1 MIAVIALGGL
11 VALLALFGLRLL
23 YQYVLRDRVNVVDA
37 LVLVYFVTLHLR
49 FNDGRAGA
57 GLGVVQLMKLVIWTA
72 PLLLLVA
79 RGRDGRPIAR
89 MTRGVEG
96 AFVLFLLLAGLLG
109 VFVGP
114 LAQNWLGVLWLSAGF
129 AAARYLVL
137 RHGLSVFTGFVAA
150 AICTTMLINSVYEI
164 GIQVAGF
171 GAPPQLQG
179 FLGVP
184 RMIGLGVHTNLIGRN
199 AAVLVLIVALSPLFR
214 PWPLAA
220 RAPLLGLGGL
230 VLAWSSSRSSLI
242 ALAGTVLIVAVVRN
256 ASSRGLTFAGVGLIL
271 LLGTASNVSVAD
283 LQASY
288 GRNGD
293 VNELTTLTGRTDVW
307 RIAARS
313 VGEHPFEGHG
323 FAGSIEGLRQDVED
337 ETGLIWATHAHNW
350 ILQTAYATGLV
361 GLALMAVAAGGTVI
375 HLFRP
380 GAAAGFIGAMGAFT
394 VIIGVSE
401 SPLGLLQTFLPAM
414 VWMGCVVAASH
425 PESWITAGTE
435 MGDTR

>member
-1 MIAVIALGGL
+1 MVAVIALGGI
-11 VALLALFGLRLL
+11 VAALALFGLRLL
-23 YQYVLRDRVNVVDA
+23 YRYVLRDRVDVVDA
-37 LVLVYFVTLHLR
+37 LVLVYFVTLHIR

-57 GLGVVQLMKLVIWTA
+57 GLGAVQLMKLVIWTA
-72 PLLLLVA
+72 PLLLLAA

-89 MTRGVEG
+89 MARGIEG

-109 VFVGP
+109 LFVGP
-114 LAQNWLGVLWLSAGF
+114 LAQNWLGVVWLSAGF
-129 AAARYLVL
+129 VAARYVVL
-137 RHGLSVFTGFVAA
+137 RHGLSLFTGFVAT
-150 AICTTMLINSVYEI
+150 AICTSMLINSVYEI

-199 AAVLVLIVALSPLFR
+199 AAVLVLIVGLSPLFR
-214 PWPLAA
+214 PWPVTA
-220 RAPLLGLGGL
+220 RVPLSALGGL

-242 ALAGTVLIVAVVRN
+242 ALVGTLLIVAVVRN
-256 ASSRGLTFAGVGLIL
+256 ASSRGLTFAGVGLL
-271 LLGTASNVSVAD
+271 LLIGAASNVSVAD

-293 VNELTTLTGRTDVW
+293 ADELTTLTGRTDVW

-313 VGEHPFEGHG
+313 IGEHPFEGHG
-323 FAGSIEGLRQDVED
+323 FAGSIEELRQDVED

-350 ILQTAYATGLV
+350 ILQTAYATGVV
-361 GLALMAVAAGGTVI
+361 GLALMVIAASGTVL
-375 HLFRP
+375 HLFRA
-380 GAAAGFIGAMGAFT
+380 GAAAGFIGAIGAFT

-414 VWMGCVVAASH
+414 LWMGCVVAASH
-425 PESWITAGTE
+425 PDSWRTIGSEAGA
-435 MGDTR
+435 R